1 MRRSGGLRPISP
13 PDAPRLAPRTTAASA
28 RTRTTSAT
36 AAASVTATTA
46 TPPSE
51 PVRPRGSALW
61 PYLLVAP
68 TVIGGALL
76 LGYPLVR
83 NLLISVQE
91 YGMGELIRG
100 GARYVGF
107 RNYRTVLA
115 DPEFWAV
122 VRRTFWWTLVNVTL
136 IMTIGTLVALML
148 QRLGRRMRI
157 LVTSGLVLAWAS
169 PVIATTTVFQ
179 WLFASRLG
187 VVDWILVRLGFAS
200 FEGYS
205 WLADGPAAFTVL
217 VLLVVWQSVPF
228 AAVTLHSA
236 LLTVPAELYESARL
250 DGAGAVRIFRSV
262 TLPILRP
269 VFGLILCLEVIW
281 VFRCFAQIWA
291 VTKGGPG
298 DATTTLPVYA
308 YRIAQSL
315 HRYDLGAAVSTLTVL
330 LLVAVLIAYFRQLLR
345 QEADR

>member
-1 MRRSGGLRPISP
+1 MRRPHGP
-13 PDAPRLAPRTTAASA
+13 
-28 RTRTTSAT
+28 
-36 AAASVTATTA
+36 
-46 TPPSE
+46 
-51 PVRPRGSALW
+51 ALW

-68 TVIGGALL
+68 TVLGGVLL

-83 NLLISVQE
+83 NLLISFQE

-100 GARYVGF
+100 GAGF
-107 RNYRTVLA
+107 TGFGNYRAVLA
-115 DPEFWAV
+115 DPVFWEV
-122 VRRTFWWTLVNVTL
+122 VRRTFWWTLVNVVL
-136 IMTIGTLVALML
+136 IMVIGTLVALMT
-148 QRLGRRMRI
+148 QRLGRRMRV

-179 WLFASRLG
+179 WLFASRTG
-187 VVDWILVRLGFAS
+187 VVNWVLVRLGFES

-228 AAVTLHSA
+228 VAITLHSA

-250 DGAGAVRIFRSV
+250 DGAGAGRIFRSV
-262 TLPILRP
+262 TLPLLRP
-269 VFGLILCLEVIW
+269 VFGLVLCLEVIW

-308 YRIAQSL
+308 YRVAQSL

>member
-1 MRRSGGLRPISP
+1 MS
-13 PDAPRLAPRTTAASA
+13 
-28 RTRTTSAT
+28 
-36 AAASVTATTA
+36 
-46 TPPSE
+46 
-51 PVRPRGSALW
+51 RPRRGAALW
-61 PYLLVAP
+61 PYVLVAP
-68 TVIGGALL
+68 TVLGGALL

-83 NLLISVQE
+83 NLLISFQR

-100 GARYVGF
+100 GAGFVGF

-115 DPEFWAV
+115 DPEFWEV
-122 VRRTFWWTLVNVTL
+122 VRRTFWWTLVNVVL
-136 IMTIGTLVALML
+136 IMVIGTLVALMMR
-148 QRLGRRMRI
+148 RLGRRMRI

-187 VVDWILVRLGFAS
+187 IVNWVLVRLGFTS

-205 WLADGPAAFTVL
+205 WLADGTAAFTVL

-228 AAVTLHSA
+228 AAITLHAA
-236 LLTVPAELYESARL
+236 LLTVPEELYESARL
-250 DGAGAVRIFRSV
+250 DGAGAFRIFHSI
-262 TLPILRP
+262 TLPLLRP
-269 VFGLILCLEVIW
+269 IFGLVLCLEVIW

-291 VTKGGPG
+291 VTRGGPG
-298 DATTTLPVYA
+298 EATTTLPVYA
-308 YRIAQSL
+308 YRVAQSL

-330 LLVAVLIAYFRQLLR
+330 ILVAVLIAYFRQMLR

>member
-1 MRRSGGLRPISP
+1 MSGRRR
-13 PDAPRLAPRTTAASA
+13 A
-28 RTRTTSAT
+28 
-36 AAASVTATTA
+36 
-46 TPPSE
+46 
-51 PVRPRGSALW
+51 ALW

-68 TVIGGALL
+68 TVLGGALL

-83 NLLISVQE
+83 NLLISLQH

-100 GARYVGF
+100 DAAFVGL

-115 DPEFWAV
+115 DPEFWEV
-122 VRRTFWWTLVNVTL
+122 VRRTFWWTLINVVL
-136 IMTIGTLVALML
+136 IMVIGTLVALMMR
-148 QRLGRRMRI
+148 RLSRRMRI

-187 VVDWILVRLGFAS
+187 VVNWVLVRLGFS
-200 FEGYS
+200 SYEGYS

-228 AAVTLHSA
+228 AAITLHAA
-236 LLTVPAELYESARL
+236 LMTVPEELYESARL
-250 DGAGAVRIFRSV
+250 DGAGSWRIFHAI
-262 TLPILRP
+262 TLPLLRP
-269 VFGLILCLEVIW
+269 IFGLVLCLEVIW

-291 VTKGGPG
+291 VTRGGPG

-308 YRIAQSL
+308 YRVAQSL
-315 HRYDLGAAVSTLTVL
+315 HRYDLGSAVSTLTVL
-330 LLVAVLIAYFRQLLR
+330 LLVAALIAYFRQLLR

>member
-1 MRRSGGLRPISP
+1 MSRPAPAGATGGVG
-13 PDAPRLAPRTTAASA
+13 A
-28 RTRTTSAT
+28 R
-36 AAASVTATTA
+36 
-46 TPPSE
+46 
-51 PVRPRGSALW
+51 VRGLW
-61 PYLLVAP
+61 PYLLIAP
-68 TVIGGALL
+68 TVLGAVAL

-100 GARYVGF
+100 DAGF
-107 RNYRTVLA
+107 AGLANYREVLA
-115 DPEFWAV
+115 DPEFWEV
-122 VRRTFWWTLVNVTL
+122 VRRTLWWTLLNVVL
-136 IMTIGTLVALML
+136 IMVLGTLVALML
-148 QRLGRRMRI
+148 QRLGRAMRL

-187 VVDWILVRLGFAS
+187 VVNWFLTRLGFAS
-200 FEGYS
+200 FEGFS
-205 WLADGPAAFTVL
+205 WTADGTAAFVVL

-228 AAVTLHSA
+228 VAITLYAA
-236 LLTVPAELYESARL
+236 LLTVPAELHESARL
-250 DGAGAVRIFRSV
+250 DGAGGWRIFRSV

-269 VFGLILCLEVIW
+269 VFGLILCLEIIW

-291 VTKGGPG
+291 ITGGGPH

-315 HRYDLGAAVSTLTVL
+315 HRYDLGAVVSTLTVL
-330 LLVAVLIAYFRQLLR
+330 LLLAVLIPYLRQLLR
-345 QEADR
+345 QEAEE

>member
-1 MRRSGGLRPISP
+1 MSGPAVRLPDRSHQ
-13 PDAPRLAPRTTAASA
+13 AAF
-28 RTRTTSAT
+28 
-36 AAASVTATTA
+36 
-46 TPPSE
+46 
-51 PVRPRGSALW
+51 W

-68 TVIGGALL
+68 TVLGGLLL
-76 LGYPLVR
+76 LGYPFVR
-83 NLLISVQE
+83 NLLISFQE

-100 GARYVGF
+100 DAVFVGF

-115 DPEFWAV
+115 DPEFWEV
-122 VRRTFWWTLVNVTL
+122 VRRTFWWTLVNVVL
-136 IMTIGTLVALML
+136 IMVIGTLVALMM

-157 LVTSGLVLAWAS
+157 LVTTGLVLAWAS

-187 VVDWILVRLGFAS
+187 VVNWVLVRLGFES

-228 AAVTLHSA
+228 AAITLHSA

-250 DGAGAVRIFRSV
+250 DGAGGRRIFRSI
-262 TLPILRP
+262 TLPLLRP
-269 VFGLILCLEVIW
+269 IFGLVLCLEVIW

-298 DATTTLPVYA
+298 EATTTLPVYA
-308 YRIAQSL
+308 YRVAQSL

-330 LLVAVLIAYFRQLLR
+330 LLVAVLIAYFRQMLR

>member
-1 MRRSGGLRPISP
+1 MRRPHGP
-13 PDAPRLAPRTTAASA
+13 
-28 RTRTTSAT
+28 
-36 AAASVTATTA
+36 
-46 TPPSE
+46 
-51 PVRPRGSALW
+51 ALW

-68 TVIGGALL
+68 TVLGGALL

-83 NLLISVQE
+83 NLLISFQE

-100 GARYVGF
+100 GAGF
-107 RNYRTVLA
+107 TGLDNYRTVLA
-115 DPEFWAV
+115 DPVFWEV
-122 VRRTFWWTLVNVTL
+122 VRRTLWWTLVNVVL
-136 IMTIGTLVALML
+136 IMVIGTLVALMM
-148 QRLGRRMRI
+148 QRLGRTLRI

-187 VVDWILVRLGFAS
+187 VVNWVLVRLGFES

-228 AAVTLHSA
+228 VAITLHSA

-250 DGAGAVRIFRSV
+250 DGAGAGRIFRSV
-262 TLPILRP
+262 TLPLLRP
-269 VFGLILCLEVIW
+269 VFGLVLCLEVIW

-298 DATTTLPVYA
+298 EATTTLPVYA
-308 YRIAQSL
+308 YRVAQSL
-315 HRYDLGAAVSTLTVL
+315 HRYDLGAVVSTLTVL
-330 LLVAVLIAYFRQLLR
+330 ILVAVLIAYFRQLLR

>member
-1 MRRSGGLRPISP
+1 MSGRRR
-13 PDAPRLAPRTTAASA
+13 
-28 RTRTTSAT
+28 AT
-36 AAASVTATTA
+36 
-46 TPPSE
+46 
-51 PVRPRGSALW
+51 LW

-68 TVIGGALL
+68 TVLGGALL

-83 NLLISVQE
+83 NLLISLQH

-100 GARYVGF
+100 DAAFVGL

-115 DPEFWAV
+115 DPEFWEV
-122 VRRTFWWTLVNVTL
+122 VRRTFWWTLINVVL
-136 IMTIGTLVALML
+136 IMVIGTLVALMMR
-148 QRLGRRMRI
+148 RLSRRMRI

-187 VVDWILVRLGFAS
+187 VVNWVLVRLGFS
-200 FEGYS
+200 SYEGYS

-228 AAVTLHSA
+228 AAITLHAA
-236 LLTVPAELYESARL
+236 LMTVPEELYESARL
-250 DGAGAVRIFRSV
+250 DGAGSWRIFHAI
-262 TLPILRP
+262 TLPLLRP
-269 VFGLILCLEVIW
+269 IFGLVLCLEVIW

-291 VTKGGPG
+291 VTRGGPG

-308 YRIAQSL
+308 YRVAQSL
-315 HRYDLGAAVSTLTVL
+315 HRYDLGSAVSTLTVL
-330 LLVAVLIAYFRQLLR
+330 LLVAALIVYFRQLLR